1 MHYICHNFAKKRL
14 SCRAKM
20 SARRLIKMNYSQCI
34 QYLYAQLPQ
43 FQVIGAGA
51 YKPGLQNVEALDAWC
66 SHPHESFPAIHVAGT
81 NGKGSVSNLLASVLQ
96 EAGYKVGLFTSPH
109 LKDFRERIRVNGEM
123 ISEEAVCRFT
133 EDFIAAKLDIHPSFF
148 ELTTMMAFD
157 YFARQQV
164 DIAIIE
170 VGLGGR
176 LDSTNI
182 IRPILSVIT
191 SISFDH
197 VALLGDS
204 LPQIAKEKAGII
216 KPGVPVVV
224 GENPSEVMEVLRQE
238 ARARK
243 APIAYDLEDNRF
255 KKLLGLDC
263 ALKGYYT
270 AENAKTVL
278 MALDILAESFH
289 ITEQYL
295 RDGFMNVLKNT
306 GLRGRWE
313 VLQDKPLC
321 ICDTG
326 HNEAGIRYIVKQLLE
341 TPHRQLHMVIGV
353 VSDKDVRHMLA
364 LLPQEAV
371 YYFTKASI
379 PRALPEEELAALAE
393 TYGLKGSVYP
403 TVAEAKE
410 AALRAAQDDDL
421 VFVGG
426 SNFVVAEIL

>member
-1 MHYICHNFAKKRL
+1 MHYICQIFVQ
-14 SCRAKM
+14 
-20 SARRLIKMNYSQCI
+20 KMNYSECI

-66 SHPHESFPAIHVAGT
+66 GHPHETFPCVHVAGT

-109 LKDFRERIRVNGEM
+109 LKDFRERIRVNGQM
-123 ISEEAVCRFT
+123 ISQEDVCRFT
-133 EDFIAAKLDIHPSFF
+133 ESYIEAKLEVQPSFF
-148 ELTTMMAFD
+148 ELTTMMAFQ
-157 YFARQQV
+157 YFAQQQV

-197 VALLGDS
+197 VALLGDT

-224 GENPSEVMEVLRQE
+224 AENPEEVLAVVRAQ
-238 ARARK
+238 ARERK
-243 APIAYDLEDNRF
+243 SPICENLEDNRF
-255 KKLLGLDC
+255 KKLQGIDC

-270 AENAKTVL
+270 AENARTVL
-278 MALDILAESFH
+278 MALDILAETFF
-289 ITEQYL
+289 INEDII
-295 RDGFMNVLKNT
+295 RRAFVNVLKNT

-313 VLQDKPLC
+313 VLQEKPLC

-326 HNEAGIRYIVKQLLE
+326 HNEAGIRYIVRQLLD
-341 TPHRQLHMVIGV
+341 TPHRRLHMVIGV
-353 VSDKDVRHMLA
+353 VSDKDVDHILA
-364 LLPQEAV
+364 LLPKDAL

-379 PRALPEEELAALAE
+379 PRALPEDELAEKAAA
-393 TYGLKGSVYP
+393 YALKGVTYP
-403 TVAEAKE
+403 TVLQAKE
-410 AALRAAQDDDL
+410 AALKAASDDDL

>member
-1 MHYICHNFAKKRL
+1 
-14 SCRAKM
+14 
-20 SARRLIKMNYSQCI
+20 MNYSECI

-66 SHPHESFPAIHVAGT
+66 GHPHEAFPCVHVAGT

-109 LKDFRERIRVNGEM
+109 LKDFRERIRVNGQM
-123 ISEEAVCRFT
+123 ISQEDVCRFT
-133 EDFIAAKLDIHPSFF
+133 ESYIEAKLEVQPSFF
-148 ELTTMMAFD
+148 ELTTMMAFQ
-157 YFARQQV
+157 YFAQQQV

-197 VALLGDS
+197 VALLGDT

-224 GENPSEVMEVLRQE
+224 AENPEEVLEVVRAQ
-238 ARARK
+238 ARERK
-243 APIAYDLEDNRF
+243 SPICENLEDNRF
-255 KKLLGLDC
+255 KKLQGIDC

-270 AENAKTVL
+270 AENARTVL
-278 MALDILAESFH
+278 MALDILAETFF
-289 ITEQYL
+289 INEDII
-295 RDGFMNVLKNT
+295 RRAFVNVLKNT

-313 VLQDKPLC
+313 VLQEKPLC

-326 HNEAGIRYIVKQLLE
+326 HNEAGIRYIVKQLLD
-341 TPHRQLHMVIGV
+341 TPHRRLHMVIGV
-353 VSDKDVRHMLA
+353 VSDKDVDHILA
-364 LLPQEAV
+364 LLPKDAL

-379 PRALPEEELAALAE
+379 PRALPEDELAEKAAA
-393 TYGLKGSVYP
+393 YALKGSTYP
-403 TVAEAKE
+403 TVLQAKE
-410 AALRAAQDDDL
+410 AALQAASDDDL

>member
-1 MHYICHNFAKKRL
+1 MHYICQIFVQ
-14 SCRAKM
+14 
-20 SARRLIKMNYSQCI
+20 KMNYSECI

-51 YKPGLQNVEALDAWC
+51 YKPGLQNAEALDAWC
-66 SHPHESFPAIHVAGT
+66 GHPHEAFPCVHVAGT

-109 LKDFRERIRVNGEM
+109 LKDFRERIRVNGQM
-123 ISEEAVCRFT
+123 ISQEDVCRFT
-133 EDFIAAKLDIHPSFF
+133 ESYIEAKLEVQPSFF
-148 ELTTMMAFD
+148 ELTTMMAFQ
-157 YFARQQV
+157 YFAQQQV

-197 VALLGDS
+197 VALLGDT
-204 LPQIAKEKAGII
+204 LPQIAMEKAGII

-224 GENPSEVMEVLRQE
+224 AENPEEVLAVVRAQ
-238 ARARK
+238 ARERK
-243 APIAYDLEDNRF
+243 SPICENLEDNRF
-255 KKLLGLDC
+255 KKLQGIDC

-270 AENAKTVL
+270 AENARTVL
-278 MALDILAESFH
+278 MALDILAETFF
-289 ITEQYL
+289 INEDIV
-295 RDGFMNVLKNT
+295 RRAFVNVLKNT

-313 VLQDKPLC
+313 VLQEKPLC

-326 HNEAGIRYIVKQLLE
+326 HNEAGIRYIVKQLLD
-341 TPHRQLHMVIGV
+341 TPHRRLHMVIGV
-353 VSDKDVRHMLA
+353 VSDKDVDHILA
-364 LLPQEAV
+364 LLPKDAL

-379 PRALPEEELAALAE
+379 PRALPEDELAEKAAA
-393 TYGLKGSVYP
+393 YALKGSTYP
-403 TVAEAKE
+403 TVLQAKE
-410 AALRAAQDDDL
+410 AALQAASDDDL

>member
-1 MHYICHNFAKKRL
+1 MHYICQIFVQ
-14 SCRAKM
+14 
-20 SARRLIKMNYSQCI
+20 KMNYSECI

-66 SHPHESFPAIHVAGT
+66 GHPHEAFPCVHVAGT

-109 LKDFRERIRVNGEM
+109 LKDFRERIRVNGQM
-123 ISEEAVCRFT
+123 ISQEDVCRFT
-133 EDFIAAKLDIHPSFF
+133 ESYIEAKLEVQPSFF
-148 ELTTMMAFD
+148 ELTTMMAFQ
-157 YFARQQV
+157 YFAQQQV

-197 VALLGDS
+197 VALLGDT
-204 LPQIAKEKAGII
+204 LPQIAMEKAGII

-224 GENPSEVMEVLRQE
+224 AENPEEVLAVVRAL
-238 ARARK
+238 ARERK
-243 APIAYDLEDNRF
+243 SPICENLEDNRF
-255 KKLLGLDC
+255 KKLQGIDC

-270 AENAKTVL
+270 AENARTVL
-278 MALDILAESFH
+278 MALDILAETFF
-289 ITEQYL
+289 INEDII
-295 RDGFMNVLKNT
+295 RRAFVNVLKNT

-313 VLQDKPLC
+313 VLQEKPLC

-326 HNEAGIRYIVKQLLE
+326 HNEAGIRYIVKQLLD
-341 TPHRQLHMVIGV
+341 TPHRRLHMVIGV
-353 VSDKDVRHMLA
+353 VSDKDVDHILA
-364 LLPQEAV
+364 LLPKDAL

-379 PRALPEEELAALAE
+379 PRALPEDELAEKAAA
-393 TYGLKGSVYP
+393 YALKGSTYP
-403 TVAEAKE
+403 TVLQAKE
-410 AALRAAQDDDL
+410 AALKAASDDDL

>member
-1 MHYICHNFAKKRL
+1 MHYICQIFVQ
-14 SCRAKM
+14 
-20 SARRLIKMNYSQCI
+20 KMNYSECI

-66 SHPHESFPAIHVAGT
+66 GHPHEAFPCVHVAGT

-109 LKDFRERIRVNGEM
+109 LKDFRERIRVNGQM
-123 ISEEAVCRFT
+123 ISQEDVCRFT
-133 EDFIAAKLDIHPSFF
+133 ESYIEAKLEVQPSFF
-148 ELTTMMAFD
+148 ELTTMMAFQ
-157 YFARQQV
+157 YFAQQQV

-197 VALLGDS
+197 VALLGDT

-224 GENPSEVMEVLRQE
+224 AENPEEVLEVVRAQ
-238 ARARK
+238 ARERK
-243 APIAYDLEDNRF
+243 SPICENLEDNRF
-255 KKLLGLDC
+255 KKLQGIDC

-270 AENAKTVL
+270 AENARTVL
-278 MALDILAESFH
+278 MALDILAETFF
-289 ITEQYL
+289 INEDII
-295 RDGFMNVLKNT
+295 RRAFVNVLKNT

-313 VLQDKPLC
+313 MLQEKPLC

-326 HNEAGIRYIVKQLLE
+326 HNEAGIRYIVKQLLD
-341 TPHRQLHMVIGV
+341 TPHRRLPMVIGV
-353 VSDKDVRHMLA
+353 VSDKDVDHILA
-364 LLPQEAV
+364 LLPKDAL

-379 PRALPEEELAALAE
+379 PRALPEDELAEKAAA
-393 TYGLKGSVYP
+393 YALKGATYP
-403 TVAEAKE
+403 TVLQAKE
-410 AALRAAQDDDL
+410 AALQAATDDDL

>member
-1 MHYICHNFAKKRL
+1 MHYICQIFVQ
-14 SCRAKM
+14 
-20 SARRLIKMNYSQCI
+20 KMNYSECI

-66 SHPHESFPAIHVAGT
+66 GHPHEAFPCVHVAGT

-109 LKDFRERIRVNGEM
+109 LKDFRERIRVNGQM
-123 ISEEAVCRFT
+123 ISQEDVCRFT
-133 EDFIAAKLDIHPSFF
+133 ESYIEAKLEVQPSFF
-148 ELTTMMAFD
+148 ELTTMMAFQ
-157 YFARQQV
+157 YFAQQQV

-197 VALLGDS
+197 VALLGDT

-224 GENPSEVMEVLRQE
+224 AENPEEVLEVVRAQ
-238 ARARK
+238 ARERK
-243 APIAYDLEDNRF
+243 SPICENLEDNRF
-255 KKLLGLDC
+255 KKLQGIDC

-270 AENAKTVL
+270 AENARTVL
-278 MALDILAESFH
+278 MALDILAETFF
-289 ITEQYL
+289 INEDII
-295 RDGFMNVLKNT
+295 RRAFVNVLKNT

-313 VLQDKPLC
+313 MLQEKPLC

-326 HNEAGIRYIVKQLLE
+326 HNEAGIRYIVKQLLD
-341 TPHRQLHMVIGV
+341 TPHRRLHMVIGV
-353 VSDKDVRHMLA
+353 VSDKDVDHILA
-364 LLPQEAV
+364 LLPKDAL

-379 PRALPEEELAALAE
+379 PRALPEDELAEKAAA
-393 TYGLKGSVYP
+393 YALKGATYP
-403 TVAEAKE
+403 TVLQAKE
-410 AALRAAQDDDL
+410 AALQAATDDDL

>member
-1 MHYICHNFAKKRL
+1 MHYICQIFVQ
-14 SCRAKM
+14 
-20 SARRLIKMNYSQCI
+20 KMNYSECI

-66 SHPHESFPAIHVAGT
+66 GHPHEAFPCVHVAGT

-109 LKDFRERIRVNGEM
+109 LKDFRERIRVNGQM
-123 ISEEAVCRFT
+123 ISQEDVCRFT
-133 EDFIAAKLDIHPSFF
+133 ESYIEAKLEVQPSFF
-148 ELTTMMAFD
+148 ELTTMMAFQ
-157 YFARQQV
+157 YFAQQQV

-197 VALLGDS
+197 VALLGDT

-224 GENPSEVMEVLRQE
+224 AENPEEVLAVVRAQ
-238 ARARK
+238 ARERK
-243 APIAYDLEDNRF
+243 SSICENLEDNRF
-255 KKLLGLDC
+255 KKLQGIDC

-270 AENAKTVL
+270 AENARTVL
-278 MALDILAESFH
+278 MALDILAETFF
-289 ITEQYL
+289 INEDII
-295 RDGFMNVLKNT
+295 RRAFVNVLKNT

-313 VLQDKPLC
+313 VLQEKPLC

-326 HNEAGIRYIVKQLLE
+326 HNEAGIRYIVKQLLD
-341 TPHRQLHMVIGV
+341 TPHRRLHMVIGV
-353 VSDKDVRHMLA
+353 VSDKDVDHILA
-364 LLPQEAV
+364 LLPKDAL

-379 PRALPEEELAALAE
+379 PRALPEDELAEKAAA
-393 TYGLKGSVYP
+393 YALKGSTYP
-403 TVAEAKE
+403 TVLQAKE
-410 AALRAAQDDDL
+410 AALKAASDDDL

>member
-1 MHYICHNFAKKRL
+1 MHYICQIFVQ
-14 SCRAKM
+14 
-20 SARRLIKMNYSQCI
+20 KMNYSECI

-66 SHPHESFPAIHVAGT
+66 GHPHEAFPCVHVAGT

-109 LKDFRERIRVNGEM
+109 LKDFRERIRVNGQM
-123 ISEEAVCRFT
+123 ISQEDVCRFT
-133 EDFIAAKLDIHPSFF
+133 ESYIEAKLEVQPSFF
-148 ELTTMMAFD
+148 ELTTMMAFQ
-157 YFARQQV
+157 YFAQQQV

-197 VALLGDS
+197 VALLGDT

-224 GENPSEVMEVLRQE
+224 AENPEEVLEVVRAQ
-238 ARARK
+238 ARERK
-243 APIAYDLEDNRF
+243 SPICENLEDNRF
-255 KKLLGLDC
+255 KKLQGIDC

-270 AENAKTVL
+270 AENARTVL
-278 MALDILAESFH
+278 MALDILAETFF
-289 ITEQYL
+289 INEDII
-295 RDGFMNVLKNT
+295 RRAFVNVLKNT

-313 VLQDKPLC
+313 VLQEKPLC

-326 HNEAGIRYIVKQLLE
+326 HNEAGIRYIVKQLLD
-341 TPHRQLHMVIGV
+341 TPHRRLHMVIGV
-353 VSDKDVRHMLA
+353 VSDKDVDHILA
-364 LLPQEAV
+364 LLPKDAL

-379 PRALPEEELAALAE
+379 PRALPEDELAEKAAA
-393 TYGLKGSVYP
+393 YALKGSTYP
-403 TVAEAKE
+403 TVLQAKE
-410 AALRAAQDDDL
+410 AALQAASDDDL